1 MGADFSFET
10 TLMIL
15 LSRLWC
21 FTLRKVKTSIISEL
35 KNTYHIQQMFG
46 LIAKFMTVR
55 KYISKIPWRK
65 LTVIL
70 VYTVLSVEFQSLLSQ
85 IIKVVTKLISV
96 LIVAKFYFWN
106 QYNHIKSIFCILR
119 WKPRLARHL
128 ESQQ

>member
-65 LTVIL
+65 LTEIL
-70 VYTVLSVEFQSLLSQ
+70 IYTVLSVEFQSLLSQ

-119 WKPRLARHL
+119 RKPRLARHL